1 VNVNFSYRT
10 VTLRERGHDHGQDHG
25 HDHAHD
31 HGHDHGHGHGHDH
44 DHGHDQ
50 GTVTVRSGTVR
61 YERSRSR
68 TKNETFTV
76 YNCIDFVFVLIKGMK

>member
-1 VNVNFSYRT
+1 MY
-10 VTLRERGHDHGQDHG
+10 GDG
-25 HDHAHD
+25 
-31 HGHDHGHGHGHDH
+31 H

-68 TKNETFTV
+68 AKNETFTV
-76 YNCIDFVFVLIKGMK
+76 FEKDKKYELKSYV